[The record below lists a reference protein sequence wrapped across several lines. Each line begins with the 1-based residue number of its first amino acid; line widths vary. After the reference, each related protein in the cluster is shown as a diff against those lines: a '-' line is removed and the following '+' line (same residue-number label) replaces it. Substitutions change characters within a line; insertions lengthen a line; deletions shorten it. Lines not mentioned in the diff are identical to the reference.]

1 MTEKFAMIVESGTV
15 DKLMAASILSAGAAA
30 MGKEVTVFLTFG
42 GLIAFKK
49 GAEQAPMIM
58 PDEFAGMETQLGQMM
73 QAKGVPHWLKTFQD
87 AKDVGDVHVYACG
100 ATMDMFDL
108 KKEDLEPIV
117 EEVVGVATFIQ
128 KSEGA
133 QTVFI

>member
-1 MTEKFAMIVESGTV
+1 MSEKFAMIVESGTV
-15 DKLMAASILSAGAAA
+15 DKLMAASILGAGAAA

-42 GLIAFKK
+42 GLMAFKK
-49 GAEQAPMIM
+49 GAEQAPMVM
-58 PDEFAGMETQLGQMM
+58 PDEFAGMEQQMGMMM
-73 QAKGVPHWLKTFQD
+73 QAKNVPHWLKNFED
-87 AKDVGDVHVYACG
+87 AKEVGDVHIYACG

-108 KKEDLEPIV
+108 NKDDLEPIV

>member
-1 MTEKFAMIVESGTV
+1 MSEKFAMIVESGTV
-15 DKLMAASILSAGAAA
+15 DKLMAASILGAGAAA

-42 GLIAFKK
+42 GLMAFKK
-49 GAEQAPMIM
+49 GAEQAPMVM
-58 PDEFAGMETQLGQMM
+58 PDEFAGMEQQLGQLM
-73 QAKGVPHWLKTFQD
+73 QAKNVPHWLKNFED
-87 AKDVGDVHVYACG
+87 AKEVGNVHIYACG

-108 KKEDLEPIV
+108 KKEDLEPLV

>member
-1 MTEKFAMIVESGTV
+1 MSEKLAMILESGTT
-15 DKLMAASILSAGAAA
+15 DKLMAASILAAGAAA

-42 GLIAFKK
+42 GLNAFRK
-49 GAEQAPMIM
+49 GAENAPMVM
-58 PDEFAGMETQLGQMM
+58 PDEFAGMEAQMAQIM
-73 QAKGVPHWLKTFQD
+73 QAKQVPHWLKNFKD
-87 AKDVGDVHVYACG
+87 AKEIGEVHLYACG

-108 KKEDLEPIV
+108 KREDLEPLV

>member
-1 MTEKFAMIVESGTV
+1 MSEKFAMIVESGTV
-15 DKLMAASILSAGAAA
+15 DKLMAASILGAGAAA

-42 GLIAFKK
+42 GLMAFKK
-49 GAEQAPMIM
+49 GAEQAPMVM
-58 PDEFAGMETQLGQMM
+58 PDEFAGMEQQMGQMM
-73 QAKGVPHWLKTFQD
+73 QAKHVPHWLKNFQD
-87 AKDVGDVHVYACG
+87 AKEVGDVHIYACG

-108 KKEDLEPIV
+108 KKDDLEPLV
-117 EEVVGVATFIQ
+117 EDVVGVATFIQ

>member
-1 MTEKFAMIVESGTV
+1 MSQKFAMIGESGTT
-15 DKLMAASILSAGAAA
+15 DKLMAASILAAGAAA
-30 MGKEVTVFLTFG
+30 MGKDVTVFLTFG
-42 GLIAFKK
+42 GLMAFKRGWEK
-49 GAEQAPMIM
+49 APMVM
-58 PDEFAGMETQLGQMM
+58 PNEFRGMEGMMGQTM
-73 QAKGVPHWLKTFQD
+73 KSKNIPHWMKNFND
-87 AKDVGDVHVYACG
+87 AKEVGEVHVYACG

-117 EEVVGVATFIQ
+117 EEVVGVATFMQ